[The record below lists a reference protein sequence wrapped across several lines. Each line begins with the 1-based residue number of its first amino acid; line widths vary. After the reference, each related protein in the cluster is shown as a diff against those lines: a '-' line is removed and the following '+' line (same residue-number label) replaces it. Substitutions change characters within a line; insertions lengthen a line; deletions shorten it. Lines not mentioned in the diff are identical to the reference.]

1 MTREENTNPITVLV
15 VDDSAFMRNA
25 IKRMLSSDCGI
36 KVIGAACD
44 GVEALQKIASLKP
57 DVVTLDI
64 EMPRMDGIET
74 LRNIM
79 EKMPLPVIMVSSLT
93 TEGARVTLD
102 ALDIGAVDFIPKNL
116 SDLSINIVKI
126 EAMLVEKIKQ
136 FGKRKMPFARKR
148 AGVPA
153 AVIKKMSMAKYASSG
168 KMTLVA
174 IGASTG
180 GPKALQSVVPL
191 LPKDFNLPVV
201 IAQHMPPNFTGPFAE
216 RLNHLSKL
224 TVKEAKDGDKITPG
238 TVYIAPGIGH
248 MSIEKAGM
256 EKRIRISENSEYI
269 YRPSADLLMLSA
281 AELYPG
287 SCLGV
292 ILTGMGNDGLKG
304 MTAIK
309 KSGGRTIS
317 QDEDTCVIYGM
328 PKAVVDA
335 GMADKIVPLEE
346 VAGEILNSV

>member
-1 MTREENTNPITVLV
+1 MAAVDNANIINVLV

-25 IKRMLSSDCGI
+25 LKSMLSSDKEI
-36 KVIGAACD
+36 KVIGTAND
-44 GVEALQKIASLKP
+44 GIEALEKIASLRP

-64 EMPRMDGIET
+64 EMPRMNGIET
-74 LRNIM
+74 LKNIM

-93 TEGARVTLD
+93 TEGAKITLD
-102 ALDIGAVDFIPKNL
+102 ALDMGAVDFIPKNL
-116 SDLSINIVKI
+116 SELSINIVKI
-126 EAMLVEKIKQ
+126 KAVLVDKIKQ
-136 FGKRKMPFARKR
+136 FGRRKLRFVRRRVDVPEVFNKKPLPFTSAR
-148 AGVPA
+148 
-153 AVIKKMSMAKYASSG
+153 
-168 KMTLVA
+168 KMTLVV
-174 IGASTG
+174 IGTSTG
-180 GPKALQSVVPL
+180 GPKALQYVVPF
-191 LPKDFNLPVV
+191 LPENFNLPVV

-216 RLNHLSKL
+216 RLNNLSRL

-238 TVYIAPGIGH
+238 TVYIAPGMGH
-248 MSIEKAGM
+248 MSIEKVGI
-256 EKRIRISENSEYI
+256 EKRIKISQNKEYI
-269 YRPSADLLMLSA
+269 YRPSVDLLMTSA
-281 AELYPG
+281 AEHYPG

-335 GMADKIVPLEE
+335 GMADKIVPLGDI
-346 VAGEILNSV
+346 AGEILNSV